1 MIDTLPVVQLV
12 HGVVGQIVLVSYRH
26 NIIVRLGLYFHIMQY
41 SNLKNEEVAEE
52 KMEDNVEE
60 KVDVR
65 NGIKTTQDVLV
76 KKEACWF
83 IAMVLTFI
91 LIGSVVFY
99 VTHSGGIFLFI

>member
-26 NIIVRLGLYFHIMQY
+26 NIIVRLGLYCDIMQY
-41 SNLKNEEVAEE
+41 SNLKNEEVTEE
-52 KMEDNVEE
+52 KMDEIGEA

-65 NGIKTTQDVLV
+65 DGMKTSQDVLV